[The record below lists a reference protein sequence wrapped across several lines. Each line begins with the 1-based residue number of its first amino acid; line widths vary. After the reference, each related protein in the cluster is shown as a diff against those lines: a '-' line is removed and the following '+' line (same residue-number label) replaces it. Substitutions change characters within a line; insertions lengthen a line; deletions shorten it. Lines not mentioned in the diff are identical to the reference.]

1 MNKEKKRD
9 KNKDERNAR
18 NRKQITCSRGCV
30 LTKIHWVDTSL
41 ENSQQHINA
50 TYMKSKPEQV
60 HRLELLTEIMC
71 WIYRNT
77 LSFNIIIII

>member
-30 LTKIHWVDTSL
+30 LTKIH
-41 ENSQQHINA
+41 
-50 TYMKSKPEQV
+50 
-60 HRLELLTEIMC
+60 
-71 WIYRNT
+71 
-77 LSFNIIIII
+77 